1 MNSWS
6 SSRSIP
12 VSIAKLVER
21 DLDKSLDGR
30 KVLRE
35 LYRVNLRLL
44 ELESIRLARPWTQNE
59 HEEFDQLNRINEKLS
74 VLLNDGG
81 VSAVETEPRST

>member
-1 MNSWS
+1 M
-6 SSRSIP
+6 
-12 VSIAKLVER
+12 ER

-44 ELESIRLARPWTQNE
+44 ELESVRLVRPWAQNE

-74 VLLNDGG
+74 MLLNDGG
-81 VSAVETEPRST
+81 VSAVETGPRST